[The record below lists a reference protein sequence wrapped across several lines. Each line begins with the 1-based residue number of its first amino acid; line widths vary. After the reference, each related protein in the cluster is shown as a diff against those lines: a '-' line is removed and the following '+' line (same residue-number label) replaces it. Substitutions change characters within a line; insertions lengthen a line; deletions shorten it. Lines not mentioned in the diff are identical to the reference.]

1 MEKLGRD
8 DVGFLFFKQIYPVH
22 KIVFDY
28 LIRAEIK
35 IAIEQNPTGQFAK
48 LLENETHINMNH
60 RILKH
65 SGYTFSVEEI
75 HERLK
80 KVIEGD
86 ENI

>member
-1 MEKLGRD
+1 MGDSVLIKGEFYNTLVEKREDSEELKNCMEQT
-8 DVGFLFFKQIYPVH
+8 VQ
-22 KIVFDY
+22 
-28 LIRAEIK
+28 
-35 IAIEQNPTGQFAK
+35 K

-65 SGYTFSVEEI
+65 SGYTYSVEEI
-75 HERLK
+75 HDRLK